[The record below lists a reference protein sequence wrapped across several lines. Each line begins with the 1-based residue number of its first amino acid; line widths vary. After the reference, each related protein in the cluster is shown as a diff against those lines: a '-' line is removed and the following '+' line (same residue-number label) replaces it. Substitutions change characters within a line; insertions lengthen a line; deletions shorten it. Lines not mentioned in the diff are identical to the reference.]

1 LGAWGAQRGGRLPTS
16 RFAQAFSDSDGDPQ
30 DEEPALETEDSEL
43 DPEPEDLK
51 QPVHLEMEAQMPP
64 HLRQAWKRTLNRLSS
79 LPLALAEMGAI
90 AGLSAVGT
98 VLEQGETA
106 AFYAEKY
113 PSQVLGIPT
122 SELIIFLG
130 FDHMFSC
137 PLFLLLSGLLAASL
151 AACTSTRQL
160 PMLQAAQRWRYL
172 RKRPAYNSLPYA
184 RQVAK
189 DLTTVA
195 TTLENN
201 GYKVVV
207 EDNTLY
213 GFKGLF
219 SRFAP
224 IGVHF
229 SLLLIIAG
237 ATVGGLCGAKGD
249 VMIPEGQA
257 FLLGPAL
264 TRAGP
269 LAGKLLPQTVVNVN
283 NFRID
288 YSDEGKIEQFY
299 SDLSVLEGV
308 LDNQEREV
316 AREIIYV
323 NKPLRYKGVGMNG
336 IVPPPMGV

>member
-1 LGAWGAQRGGRLPTS
+1 MHNASCIHAQ
-16 RFAQAFSDSDGDPQ
+16 
-30 DEEPALETEDSEL
+30 
-43 DPEPEDLK
+43 
-51 QPVHLEMEAQMPP
+51 
-64 HLRQAWKRTLNRLSS
+64 
-79 LPLALAEMGAI
+79 
-90 AGLSAVGT
+90 
-98 VLEQGETA
+98 
-106 AFYAEKY
+106 
-113 PSQVLGIPT
+113 
-122 SELIIFLG
+122 
-130 FDHMFSC
+130 
-137 PLFLLLSGLLAASL
+137 
-151 AACTSTRQL
+151 
-160 PMLQAAQRWRYL
+160 
-172 RKRPAYNSLPYA
+172 
-184 RQVAK
+184 
-189 DLTTVA
+189 
-195 TTLENN
+195 
-201 GYKVVV
+201 VVV

-308 LDNQEREV
+308 LDNQVFRRDQSLLCHVPWTLPLQAASNSSRRRLERTRIRPV
-316 AREIIYV
+316 PHHSAALLSLLL
-323 NKPLRYKGVGMNG
+323 PLWLSAF
-336 IVPPPMGV
+336 